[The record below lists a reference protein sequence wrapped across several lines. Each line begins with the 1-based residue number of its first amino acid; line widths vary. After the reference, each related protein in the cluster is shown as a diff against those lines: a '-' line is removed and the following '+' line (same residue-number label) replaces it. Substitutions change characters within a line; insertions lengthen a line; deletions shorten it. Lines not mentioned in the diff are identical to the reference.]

1 MTIFIEG
8 GRTYQVRDCK
18 SCEGSGR
25 APWHIGCGDQPPPEC
40 GKCIG
45 IGQAVKVGEKF
56 GLRVGAIGSVE
67 SRIEAMGPE

>member
-1 MTIFIEG
+1 MTIFTEG

-18 SCEGSGR
+18 ACEGSGR

-45 IGQAVKVGEKF
+45 IGQYAHELNQSTQG
-56 GLRVGAIGSVE
+56 GAK
-67 SRIEAMGPE
+67 